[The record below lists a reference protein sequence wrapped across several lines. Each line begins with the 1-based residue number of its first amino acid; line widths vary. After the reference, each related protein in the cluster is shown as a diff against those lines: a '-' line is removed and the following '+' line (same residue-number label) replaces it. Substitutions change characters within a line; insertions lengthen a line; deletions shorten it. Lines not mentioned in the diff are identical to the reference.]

1 MSDWSN
7 RGKAFATD
15 FHEIHIACRQR
26 QAERVRALLESGVDP
41 NIRNELLPNGDGNN
55 TPLWF
60 AVQGRQPADL
70 EILEQ
75 LIRHGADINA
85 QGEYGTTAL
94 HIACAWGQLE
104 AVKYLVGKGA
114 DLAIQDA
121 DGLTPGGVVEQGYEK
136 GGEKTERLWPIKE
149 YLSSR
154 K

>member
-26 QAERVRALLESGVDP
+26 QAETVRALLESGIDP
-41 NIRNELLPNGDGNN
+41 NIRNERLPNGDGNN

-70 EILEQ
+70 RILEQ
-75 LIRHGADINA
+75 LILRGADINA

-104 AVKYLVGKGA
+104 AVKYLVEKGA
-114 DLAIQDA
+114 DLEIKDA
-121 DGLTPGGVVEQGYEK
+121 DGLTPKDVVEQGYEK
-136 GGEKTERLWPIKE
+136 GGEKTERLRPIKE